1 MAELL
6 KYSEL
11 PIDWDL
17 TPEEAVTLYLE
28 WGNNNWHG
36 AHSPVRSKSDFSV
49 YFVVD
54 TWGEKPKAVL
64 IKRNSE
70 DTEELLQMPL
80 PEYVAKAYEIEGG
93 KTRGVSAPTETVKAW
108 LRHEMGYAGN

>member
-17 TPEEAVTLYLE
+17 SPEEAVTLYLE
-28 WGNNNWHG
+28 WGNNNWRG
-36 AHSPVRSKSDFSV
+36 AHRPVRSKKDVSF

-70 DTEELLQMPL
+70 DTEELWQTPL
-80 PEYVAKAYEIEGG
+80 PEDVATAYEREGG
-93 KTRGVSAPTETVKAW
+93 KTRGVSAPTETVRNW
-108 LRHEMGYAGN
+108 LRARVEG